1 MPSSKRST
9 ESRIAAWVVG
19 FLIALILVI
28 AIAIALLLVDTSAS
42 GADW

>member
-28 AIAIALLLVDTSAS
+28 AIALLLVDTSAS

>member
-28 AIAIALLLVDTSAS
+28 AIALLLVYTSVR
-42 GADW
+42 GAGW

>member
-19 FLIALILVI
+19 LLIALILVI
-28 AIAIALLLVDTSAS
+28 AVALLLVDTSAS
-42 GADW
+42 GAGW